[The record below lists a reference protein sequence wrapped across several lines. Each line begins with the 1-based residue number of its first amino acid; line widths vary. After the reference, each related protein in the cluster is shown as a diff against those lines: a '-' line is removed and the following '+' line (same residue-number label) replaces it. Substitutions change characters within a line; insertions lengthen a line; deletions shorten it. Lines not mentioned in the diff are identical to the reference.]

1 MSIKVTVPALA
12 HSLRFERILV
22 ISALHPTPDVSQRY
36 SKCSEGPAT
45 NLLTKDEARQL
56 SVNFAKLPE
65 LLRRRRSSRVRTPRG
80 ATEETV
86 APADSELGVR
96 TGNTRVWGETTG
108 VVLGRQP
115 HGVHVYA
122 KQTLQDQLSSM
133 ANPQSYSIGPIW
145 DNNMGSFH

>member
-1 MSIKVTVPALA
+1 MSIKVTVPAFA

-22 ISALHPTPDVSQRY
+22 ISALHPTPDVSQRC

-65 LLRRRRSSRVRTPRG
+65 LLRRRRSSGVRTPRG

-96 TGNTRVWGETTG
+96 TGNTRVWGTKPP
-108 VVLGRQP
+108 VLFLAASLMEYMCMPSRRC
-115 HGVHVYA
+115 
-122 KQTLQDQLSSM
+122 KT
-133 ANPQSYSIGPIW
+133 N
-145 DNNMGSFH
+145 

>member
-1 MSIKVTVPALA
+1 
-12 HSLRFERILV
+12 
-22 ISALHPTPDVSQRY
+22 
-36 SKCSEGPAT
+36 
-45 NLLTKDEARQL
+45 LLTKDEARQL

-65 LLRRRRSSRVRTPRG
+65 LLRRRRSSGVRTPRG